1 MVAISEGHVHINA
14 MSHFSNR
21 YHISARIGIII
32 GIFLMLVGCTER
44 GLSLDDLPTPITPEA
59 RATEL
64 VLTRNAPPTGFE
76 QVAFPMVD
84 DNLSTLPGWRYE
96 LLMSFNGV
104 FAGTPRQTQATTRAT
119 VWYNQVASSRR
130 IVLQSEGE
138 LLTEGEPIN
147 LEAVR
152 LGQDAFLLRD
162 GVCLVNAQEEAQVA
176 AELGAGT
183 LIGGVN
189 NALPAARK
197 ATINSE
203 AVWEYALNFEQ
214 LNLPA
219 LDFSDGGQ
227 VLAMNGELWVAPEHN
242 AVVRYYLTLEVE
254 NARVFGSTLPLTGT
268 VIIRYDLYDVGIAP
282 NLSVPFGC

>member
-1 MVAISEGHVHINA
+1 MIWCLLIS
-14 MSHFSNR
+14 
-21 YHISARIGIII
+21 
-32 GIFLMLVGCTER
+32 LMLVGCTER

-64 VLTRNAPPTGFE
+64 VLTRNAPPPGFE
-76 QVAFPMVD
+76 QVSFPSVD
-84 DNLSTLPGWRYE
+84 DNLTALPGWRYE
-96 LLMSFNGV
+96 LMLSFNGV

-138 LLTEGEPIN
+138 LLTQEAPIN

-162 GVCLVNAQEEAQVA
+162 GVCLVNATDEAA
-176 AELGAGT
+176 AAAQLGAGT

-189 NALPAARK
+189 TALPAARK

-203 AVWEYALNFEQ
+203 EVWAYTLNFDQ
-214 LNLPA
+214 LNLPTV
-219 LDFSDGGQ
+219 DFSDGGQ
-227 VLAMNGELWVAPEHN
+227 VLAMNGELWVAPAHN

-254 NARVFGSTLPLTGT
+254 NTRVFGSTLPLTGT
-268 VIIRYDLYDVGIAP
+268 VLIRYDLYDIGVAP